1 MKESNEIFNLF
12 LIFSNT
18 KEKLA
23 FSFNFFARD
32 AVYKVFGGKFLKSLV
47 QIFAE
52 IVARGNAVQIAPNF
66 PAKSLSIYA
75 KKFLRHLFN

>member
-1 MKESNEIFNLF
+1 M
-12 LIFSNT
+12 FSNT

-23 FSFNFFARD
+23 FSFHFYARD
-32 AVYKVFGGKFLKSLV
+32 AVYKVFGGKFLV

-75 KKFLRHLFN
+75 KNFLDTF